1 MINLND
7 ITINKRLGSLIGR
20 CFQMPYVS
28 YCHPLATNYKKMI
41 RTIITLVLI
50 NAMTLAWGSQI
61 GIGFS
66 TKDISVWR
74 YWEKTDSG
82 FKHKI
87 LVLNVSD
94 SPLNIKIQQEVFIG
108 YHFKKDT
115 TQTKIIGENTILEC
129 LDYIIF
135 DIDTTLVKSNN
146 NANETRIFQFI
157 INGKIEGAISAEFE
171 RPPHELNSFKYV
183 SYTGLNGGSGKFW
196 IAKNSLFA
204 AENQSDSIT
213 LLYRNIGK
221 PIYKEKEQY
230 WITIQPTNNFSTFE
244 VSTNG
249 IEKGYYNNYSQ
260 YEIRVSYSAEVD
272 PATTSRIIIN
282 YNAIKKSKIYLG
294 LVCRYGIRVSKNN
307 GKDEIFDEEASGGIM
322 TIPILMK

>member
-1 MINLND
+1 
-7 ITINKRLGSLIGR
+7 
-20 CFQMPYVS
+20 
-28 YCHPLATNYKKMI
+28 MI
-41 RTIITLVLI
+41 RTIITLLLI
-50 NAMTLAWGSQI
+50 NSMTLAWGSQI

-87 LVLNVSD
+87 LVLNLSD
-94 SPLNIKIQQEVFIG
+94 STLNIKIQQEVLIG

-115 TQTKIIGENTILEC
+115 TQTKIIGENTILKS

-135 DIDTTLVKSNN
+135 DIDTTLVQSNN

-249 IEKGYYNNYSQ
+249 IEKGYYQKY
-260 YEIRVSYSAEVD
+260 I
-272 PATTSRIIIN
+272 
-282 YNAIKKSKIYLG
+282 
-294 LVCRYGIRVSKNN
+294 
-307 GKDEIFDEEASGGIM
+307 
-322 TIPILMK
+322 